1 MTLWLAVVAVAGF
14 LVFVLVLALE
24 PRRQR
29 AARRAYLRSYTAI
42 SESEFVRRLGSREP
56 EYIALALRIRGLL
69 ATALRVPF
77 TQIHPAT
84 KFRDLFSMEFD
95 GAAVDL
101 LITIETVFSLQIPGD
116 VVEHIET
123 VEDLAR
129 YLYTVRRSAPS
140 NDCD

>member
-1 MTLWLAVVAVAGF
+1 VKVEGIERGFLFARLTLRLSGAVVWEEGCVADAAF
-14 LVFVLVLALE
+14 
-24 PRRQR
+24 PIRKSRR
-29 AARRAYLRSYTAI
+29 S
-42 SESEFVRRLGSREP
+42 LGSREP